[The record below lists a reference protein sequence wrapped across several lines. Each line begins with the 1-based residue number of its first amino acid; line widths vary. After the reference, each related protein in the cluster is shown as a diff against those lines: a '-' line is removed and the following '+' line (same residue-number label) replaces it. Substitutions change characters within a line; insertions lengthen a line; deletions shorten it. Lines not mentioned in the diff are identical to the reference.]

1 MGKRHIELSEKIFKL
16 GTSLTKES
24 NESEDN
30 KIGILGKIMILLSG
44 ILGHEEDLLEFN
56 LLCTMYSSKKF
67 IEQIPDDVIVDII
80 NKIRDTDIDNDLN
93 DLLDDL
99 I

>member
-1 MGKRHIELSEKIFKL
+1 MENRHLELSEKIFKL

-24 NESEDN
+24 NQTNDN
-30 KIGILGKIMILLSG
+30 NIGILGKIMILLSG
-44 ILGHEEDLLEFN
+44 ILSYEEDLLEFN
-56 LLCTMYSSKKF
+56 LLCTMFSSKKLV
-67 IEQIPDDVIVDII
+67 EQIPDDVIASII
-80 NKIRDTDIDNDLN
+80 SKMRDNEIDDDLS